1 MADLSSKSVKELK
14 ELAKNANISGRS
26 KLTKKDDLI
35 AALNRLR
42 VSKKSSSS
50 SSKKSSSS
58 GFKLTFRF
66 EPNLSSRRSVP
77 DVLPYM
83 DRLTA
88 WYRGFAIEQAEAEE
102 GTLENIRHEGK
113 KIIITLKFSYNI
125 NMNDKILLM
134 RVIADP
140 DEDGNHP
147 IMINDREYL
156 VNGENIEYKRGT
168 EWIPVED
175 T

>member
-26 KLTKKDDLI
+26 KLIKKDDLI

-42 VSKKSSSS
+42 VSKKSS
-50 SSKKSSSS
+50 SSSS

-88 WYRGFAIEQAEAEE
+88 WYRGFVIEQAEAEE